1 MNMPPQSDEGFESRL
16 ASRLMDVL
24 IRAGL
29 ILALATL
36 CYQVFAPFLHL
47 MMWALILAVTL
58 YPLHQSFARR
68 IGGRW
73 PATNC
78 MPFGQVR
85 TTTCPPW

>member
-1 MNMPPQSDEGFESRL
+1 VLRGNPHFALEPYMNMPPQSDGGFDSRL

-24 IRAGL
+24 FRAG
-29 ILALATL
+29 
-36 CYQVFAPFLHL
+36 
-47 MMWALILAVTL
+47 LILAVTL